1 MLDDAWC
8 VFMGDGAVPIGPMDE
23 KSTPCPTSDK
33 VVISRDRVLM
43 LLIVLVVTMTGVA
56 PDQADALVRLIG
68 L

>member
-1 MLDDAWC
+1 MA
-8 VFMGDGAVPIGPMDE
+8 DGAGQVGPMDE
-23 KSTPCPTSDK
+23 KSTPCPTGDK

-56 PDQADALVRLIG
+56 PDQAVVLLRLIG

>member
-1 MLDDAWC
+1 MA
-8 VFMGDGAVPIGPMDE
+8 DGAVQDGPMDG

-43 LLIVLVVTMTGVA
+43 LLIVLVVSMTGVA
-56 PDQADALVRLIG
+56 PDQAAALVRLIG

>member
-1 MLDDAWC
+1 MA
-8 VFMGDGAVPIGPMDE
+8 DGVVPIGPMDE

-43 LLIVLVVTMTGVA
+43 LLIALVVTTTGVA
-56 PDQADALVRLIG
+56 PDQAAALVRLIG